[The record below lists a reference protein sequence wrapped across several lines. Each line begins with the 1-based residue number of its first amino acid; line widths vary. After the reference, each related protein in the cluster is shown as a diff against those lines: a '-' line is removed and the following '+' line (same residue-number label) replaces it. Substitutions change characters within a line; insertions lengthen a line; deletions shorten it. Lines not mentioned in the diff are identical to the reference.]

1 MGLESFV
8 WESIRVNLVMGP
20 QIYSKKCTLME
31 KIAGYKKVLKSQ
43 IKETIKRLCVETH
56 PTINCEH
63 VCVQFEFDFKFNIW
77 FTV

>member
-8 WESIRVNLVMGP
+8 WESIQVNLVMGP
-20 QIYSKKCTLME
+20 QIYSKKCTLMK

-63 VCVQFEFDFKFNIW
+63 VLCAI
-77 FTV
+77 